1 MSELYNRPMIRVLIL
16 LFSATAAS
24 AQSWMQWGAN
34 ARHESA
40 VATSGQRLDRIEAE
54 VVIDPFVIPEKTL
67 ASGNLLTHYPVP
79 LVDGD
84 DLFLILKGG
93 SFSDFQHRSSQTW
106 SVHALRRNGL
116 GFASRWTFASDWK
129 PVPTPGGAGPT
140 WEAVYHPTL
149 TSDSVWAPGAGGT
162 IDRVSRADGTRIQRF
177 NPFGSSVDSSIY
189 VAGPPSVDDAGNIY
203 YNAIQLDSSSPWTS
217 DARGAWLVKIAANG
231 AMSKVAFS
239 SIVTGAPSA
248 NAQCTSSFLSS
259 QLPWP
264 PSPNA
269 VAPAITCGA
278 QRPGVNVAPAIA
290 ADGTIY
296 TISRAHLNDR
306 WGFLVAVNPNLTPK
320 WTASLRNRLHDGCNV
335 AIPPN
340 GTPGGCRSG
349 ATTGVDPAE
358 NLPGSGRVSDNSTSS
373 PVVTP
378 DGRVVYGSYTRYNYS
393 QGHLMSFDAGGSF
406 VAAYGWG
413 WDLTPAV
420 YRHDGTYSLLLKENH
435 YDAPPY
441 CSDPVAS
448 CPRDRTFTTPFD
460 PEQYFIT
467 QLDPSLQVEWRFR
480 NTETKSCARVD
491 NVVQCFDD
499 HPAGFEWC
507 VNAVAVDGRGV
518 VYANGEDGNLYAID
532 QGGVLRERIFL
543 DLALGASYTP
553 LSIGF
558 DGRIYTQ
565 NDGKLFVVGAEIG
578 PRRRTVR

>member
-1 MSELYNRPMIRVLIL
+1 MTRLLVLL
-16 LFSATAAS
+16 VSFVSFVLSAATAS
-24 AQSWMQWGAN
+24 AQGWMQWGGN

-40 VATSGQRLDRIEAE
+40 VAASGQRLDRIEAE

-67 ASGNLLTHYPVP
+67 AGGNLLTHYPVP

-93 SFSDFQHRSSQTW
+93 SFSDFQHRSTQTW

-116 GFASRWTFASDWK
+116 DFASRWTFASDWK
-129 PVPTPGGAGPT
+129 PVPTPGGGGPS
-140 WEAVYHPTL
+140 WEAVYHPAL

-162 IDRVSRADGTRIQRF
+162 IDRINRADGTRIQRF

-189 VAGPPSVDDAGNIY
+189 MAGPPSVDDAGNIY
-203 YNAIQLDSSSPWTS
+203 YNAIQLDSSSPWSS
-217 DARGAWLVKIAANG
+217 DAHGAWLVKIAANG

-239 SIVTGAPSA
+239 TIVTGAPAA

-269 VAPAITCGA
+269 IAPAITCGA
-278 QRPGVNVAPAIA
+278 QRPGINVAPAIG

-340 GTPGGCRSG
+340 GTPGGCRAG
-349 ATTGVDPAE
+349 AATGVDPAE

-378 DGRVVYGSYTRYNYS
+378 DGRIVYGSYTRYNYS

-406 VAAYGWG
+406 VAAHGWG

-467 QLDPSLQVEWRFR
+467 QLDPSLHVEWRFR
-480 NTETKSCARVD
+480 NSETKSCARVD

-532 QGGVLRERIFL
+532 QGGLLRERIFL
-543 DLALGASYTP
+543 NLALGAAYTP

-565 NDGKLFVVGAEIG
+565 NDGKLFVVGAEVG